1 MYKPPVA
8 AAIATVLSVAATPVL
23 AQDGGITVSAGVRA
37 WYTSWTTFT
46 YIADPNDPTRALG
59 LGQKTA
65 DPRLVVMPSIGL
77 RWRDWSATFS
87 ALPSTTYDLPGATG
101 ARQEYDL
108 TLGWSLMPGLIV
120 TAGYKRVLQREGDVR
135 YEPKGLV
142 AGLSGTAGLEGPWA
156 LYGNVAVG
164 RLKTSGAQ
172 SRTNVKFETDYRVA
186 EVGVGYTVVSGAWG
200 VRRWTVTGGYRI
212 QVLGSREAFGPEAG
226 RDETNGFTFG
236 VIAAF

>member
-1 MYKPPVA
+1 MQKPCLAAVTLLVLGA
-8 AAIATVLSVAATPVL
+8 AAPPAL
-23 AQDGGITVSAGVRA
+23 AQDGGITASAGLRA

-46 YIADPNDPTRALG
+46 YILNPNDADEALG

-65 DPRLVVMPSIGL
+65 DPRLVVMPSLGL
-77 RWRDWSATFS
+77 RWRDWSATVS
-87 ALPSTTYDLPGATG
+87 ALPSTTYDLPGGTG
-101 ARQEYDL
+101 SRQEYDI
-108 TLGWSLMPGLIV
+108 TFGWSLMPGLIV
-120 TAGYKRVLQREGDVR
+120 NAGYKRVLQREGAVR

-142 AGLSGTAGLEGPWA
+142 LGLSGTAGIEGPWA

-164 RLKTSGAQ
+164 RLRTSGPATK
-172 SRTNVKFETDYRVA
+172 TNVSFETDYRAA
-186 EVGVGYTVVSGAWG
+186 EVGIGYTVVSGAWG
-200 VRRWTVTGGYRI
+200 VKRWTVTGGYRL